1 MRCGSIKTAAFPL
14 VIICAFIVSQ
24 CSDNTLAPFQPEVT
38 SATDNFQLQAT
49 GVRNRSATLDYSWEN
64 TGTRAKI
71 NHSTT
76 TTSGSARLI
85 ILEDGD
91 ALVYEETLVP
101 SLADTTTVGAPGTW
115 TIRLVLNQYSGTLN
129 FRAEKL

>member
-1 MRCGSIKTAAFPL
+1 MRRACERMSLVLVSICVF
-14 VIICAFIVSQ
+14 VISQ

-49 GVRNRSATLDYSWEN
+49 DVRNRSGTLDYSWEN
-64 TGTRAKI
+64 TGTRAKV

-85 ILEDGD
+85 IVEAGD
-91 ALVYEETLVP
+91 VQVYERTLVP
-101 SLADTTTVGAPGTW
+101 SLADTTSIGTPGTW

-129 FRAEKL
+129 FRVQKL

>member
-1 MRCGSIKTAAFPL
+1 MRRVSERTSLLL
-14 VIICAFIVSQ
+14 VPICVFVISQ

-49 GVRNRSATLDYSWEN
+49 DVRNRSATLDYSWEN

-76 TTSGSARLI
+76 TASGSARLI
-85 ILEDGD
+85 IMEAGDGQ
-91 ALVYEETLVP
+91 VYEGTLVP
-101 SLADTTTVGAPGTW
+101 SLADTTTIGTPGTW
-115 TIRLVLNQYSGTLN
+115 TIRLVLNRYSGTLN
-129 FRAEKL
+129 FRVQKL